1 MHPSPSIPPVPDV
14 PMALLT
20 GLPLTT
26 EHWTAIARNA
36 SWQTTRM
43 NLNTFARHG
52 VFGTPDAVSMI
63 AARLRDPAEIARAK
77 AFPYQLLAAAIHAEG
92 MPYEIREALHDALEV
107 ATEQVP
113 AFGGPGGQQVW
124 VLVDVSGSMH
134 SPVTG
139 DRGSAT
145 TAVQCVQ
152 VAALIAASVL
162 RRTPSARILAFSDH
176 AVPVDLTPRDT
187 VMTNARRLASLPAG
201 GTDCSAPLKWMND
214 RGERGELV
222 LLVSDNE
229 SWMDTR
235 FSDAPTATLVEW
247 NRFRSRNPTAKL
259 VCLDLQPNPH
269 TQALEREDI
278 LNVGGFSDA
287 VFGVIASFAGAT
299 GEGADGCG
307 RWLDEIRAI
316 AL

>member
-1 MHPSPSIPPVPDV
+1 MNTISPIPNV

-20 GLPLTT
+20 SLPLRS
-26 EHWTAIARNA
+26 EHWRSLALNA
-36 SWQTTRM
+36 SWQATRM

-52 VFGTPDAVSMI
+52 VFSSSSAVQTI
-63 AARLRDPAEIARAK
+63 ANRLRDRKEIARAK
-77 AFPYQLLAAAIHAEG
+77 ALPYQLLAAAIHAND
-92 MPYEIREALHDALEV
+92 MPPAIRDALHDALEV

-113 AFGGPGGQQVW
+113 GFAGAVW

-152 VAALIAASVL
+152 VAGLVAASVL
-162 RRTPSARILAFSDH
+162 RRNPTARILAFSDQ
-176 AVPVDLTPRDT
+176 AAPVDLTPRDT
-187 VMTNARRLASLPAG
+187 VMTNAQRLAALPSE
-201 GTDCSAPLKWMND
+201 GTDCSAPLRWMND
-214 RGERGELV
+214 RRERGDLV

-229 SWMDTR
+229 SWIGTR
-235 FSDAPTATLVEW
+235 RGPGPTQTLVEW
-247 NRFRSRNPTAKL
+247 ERFRERNPTAKL

-269 TQALEREDI
+269 TQAIDREDI

-287 VFGVIASFAGAT
+287 VFEVIASFARSKDVPGGNA
-299 GEGADGCG
+299 A

-316 AL
+316 KP